1 MKKRIQN
8 PILNQTLTLA
18 CASFAAMATLGP
30 VPQAEAVTITYSD
43 KTQRIAPYFDFR
55 GDYDLPFNLNVSGA
69 LGFTPDLSSFVPPLA
84 VSTGSGGSDLLSQ
97 AIASIKWDTLFD
109 LQLNAGYNFQ
119 LLGLDLGIGK
129 ISTTLTPYAG
139 YRHMFTSTGSLTATP
154 TNSQLMGMNYGAKL
168 KLGLPLGFSGY
179 GYVGASTLFGGSI
192 DQGSGATPINT
203 KNMTLPEFGLG
214 AAWNLPIFNL
224 ASVYLGYR
232 GFFLPS
238 DLRLSNSLDN
248 GTSMVHGL
256 NGGINILFF
265 GI

>member
-1 MKKRIQN
+1 MKKNIQYSA
-8 PILNQTLTLA
+8 LA
-18 CASFAAMATLGP
+18 LASTAFAALATFGLAP
-30 VPQAEAVTITYSD
+30 TAEAITITYSD
-43 KTQRIAPYFDFR
+43 KTQRVAPYFDFR
-55 GDYDLPFNLNVSGA
+55 GDYDLPFNLNVSGG

-84 VSTGSGGSDLLSQ
+84 VSSGSGGSDLLSQ
-97 AIASIKWDTLFD
+97 AIASIKWDVLFD

-119 LLGLDLGIGK
+119 LLALDLGIGK
-129 ISTTLTPYAG
+129 LSTTVTPYLG
-139 YRHMFTSTGSLTATP
+139 YRHMFTTTGSLTSSP
-154 TNSQLMGMNYGAKL
+154 TNSQLMGMNYGGKV
-168 KLGLPLGFSGY
+168 KVGLPLGFSGY

-192 DQGSGATPINT
+192 DQGSGSTAINT
-203 KNMTLPEFGLG
+203 KGMTLPEFGLG
-214 AAWNLPIFNL
+214 AAWNLPVFNL

-248 GTSMVHGL
+248 GTSLVHGL

>member
-1 MKKRIQN
+1 MKKASQLFN
-8 PILNQTLTLA
+8 LCLGVLLA
-18 CASFAAMATLGP
+18 SSLWIMP
-30 VPQAEAVTITYSD
+30 KAEAVTFTYSD

-55 GDYDLPFNLNVSGA
+55 GDYDLPFNLNISGS
-69 LGFTPDLSSFVPPLA
+69 LGFTTDLASFVPPLA

-97 AIASIKWDTLFD
+97 AISNLKWDALVD

-129 ISTTLTPYAG
+129 LTTTLTPYAG
-139 YRHMFTSTGSLTATP
+139 YRHMFTSTGSITAAP
-154 TNSQLMGMNYGAKL
+154 TNSQLMGLNYGAKV
-168 KLGLPLGFSGY
+168 KVGLPLGFTGY
-179 GYVGASTLFGGSI
+179 GFLGASTLMGGSL
-192 DQGSGATPINT
+192 DQGGGAVAIDT
-203 KNMTLPEFGLG
+203 KGMTLPEFGFG

-238 DLRLSNSLDN
+238 DLRLSASLDN
-248 GTSMVHGL
+248 GTSLVHGL
-256 NGGINILFF
+256 SAGFNILFF

>member
-1 MKKRIQN
+1 MKKRTQ
-8 PILNQTLTLA
+8 LSALTLA
-18 CASFAAMATLGP
+18 LAAASFALA
-30 VPQAEAVTITYSD
+30 PQAEAITITYSD
-43 KTQRIAPYFDFR
+43 KTQRVAPYFDFR
-55 GDYDLPFNLNVSGA
+55 GDYDLPFNLNVSGS

-84 VSTGSGGSDLLSQ
+84 VSSGNTGSDLLSQ

-109 LQLNAGYNFQ
+109 LQLNAGYNLQ
-119 LLGLDLGIGK
+119 LLGLDIGIGK
-129 ISTTLTPYAG
+129 ISTTVTPYLG
-139 YRHMFTSTGSLTATP
+139 YRHMFTSTGSLTSALTATP
-154 TNSQLMGMNYGAKL
+154 TNSQLMGVNYGAKL

-179 GYVGASTLFGGSI
+179 GYVGASTLLGGSI

-224 ASVYLGYR
+224 ASIYLGYR

-238 DLRLSNSLDN
+238 DLRLNSSLDN
-248 GTSMVHGL
+248 GTSLVHGL
-256 NGGINILFF
+256 NGGINVLFF